1 MNITILGAGA
11 WGTALAISLASRH
24 QVVLWGRNAD
34 AMEQAKQQ
42 QENMLYLPGFA
53 LPKTLRLSADFDEAM
68 RHVTSTNVHEQQSL
82 LIIASPVA
90 GLRQLLEQMQPYP
103 ISNIIWLCKGFEKDS
118 HLLPHQIVQNIF
130 GDEIPCGVLSG
141 PSFAQ
146 EVARG
151 LPCALTIASHST
163 SLRNAVVTALHGD
176 NIRIYSTDDVV
187 GVEVGGAVKNIL
199 AIATGIADGLEL
211 GLNARAAL
219 ITRGLAEITRLGSVL
234 GGKTETFMGLTGIGD
249 LILTSTGNLSR
260 NRTVGLALAQGK
272 TLSSIVA
279 ELGHVAEGVPCA
291 QVVRALASKLGVE
304 MPITNAVAAVLF
316 DGDTPQ
322 TMLTHLLSRNPKDET
337 S

>member
-11 WGTALAISLASRH
+11 WGTALAIALANRH

-34 AMEQAKQQ
+34 AVQQAKAQ
-42 QENMLYLPGFA
+42 QENTLYLPGFS
-53 LPKTLRLSADFDEAM
+53 LPPALRLSADFDEAM
-68 RHVTSTNVHEQQSL
+68 RHVTNANAQQSL
-82 LIIASPVA
+82 LIIASSVA
-90 GLRQLLEQMQPYP
+90 GLRPLLEQIQPYP
-103 ISNIIWLCKGFEKDS
+103 IANVIWLCKGFEKDS
-118 HLLPHQIVQNIF
+118 HLLPHQIVQNIV

-151 LPCALTIASHST
+151 LPCALTIASHSI
-163 SLRNAVVTALHGD
+163 SLRESVVTALHGG

-219 ITRGLAEITRLGSVL
+219 ITRGLAEITRLGGVL
-234 GGKTETFMGLTGIGD
+234 GGRTETFMGLTGIGD

-291 QVVRALASKLGVE
+291 QVVRVLASKLGVE